1 MSLKVLLPLWALVAL
16 QIPHAPLSAGSEMLD
31 PAREARVQVLGK
43 QLRCAV
49 CQGVSIADSPAS
61 MARAQLDRVRELVAE
76 GKSDEEIRD
85 YFVARYG
92 EWVLLEPPAH
102 GVNLLVWVMP
112 GVLVMGGLVLIVS
125 YVRSAGPKP
134 SPVGPGLNAPGPAA
148 GGVAAG
154 GSPAGQAGD
163 PYLDAVR
170 AELERE

>member
-1 MSLKVLLPLWALVAL
+1 MNVMLSFSLVAALAL

-31 PAREARVQVLGK
+31 PTREARVQELGK

-76 GKSDEEIRD
+76 GKSDEEIRE

-112 GVLVMGGLVLIVS
+112 GLLLLGGLFLIVN
-125 YVRSAGPKP
+125 YVRSAGPR
-134 SPVGPGLNAPGPAA
+134 PAA
-148 GGVAAG
+148 EG
-154 GSPAGQAGD
+154 GSAAQAPAGSD

-170 AELERE
+170 AELEKE